1 MIKEEYFEKDK
12 TDDNYL
18 NIKTKANAIRNAK
31 FIKPITKVVAEKY
44 VQELIERAK
53 KINEDEYF
61 IVYVKNVDFISC
73 ISDRGD

>member
-1 MIKEEYFEKDK
+1 MIGSKEEYFEKDK

-44 VQELIERAK
+44 SEERMIDSYLK
-53 KINEDEYF
+53 LYQ
-61 IVYVKNVDFISC
+61 
-73 ISDRGD
+73 DRIRN